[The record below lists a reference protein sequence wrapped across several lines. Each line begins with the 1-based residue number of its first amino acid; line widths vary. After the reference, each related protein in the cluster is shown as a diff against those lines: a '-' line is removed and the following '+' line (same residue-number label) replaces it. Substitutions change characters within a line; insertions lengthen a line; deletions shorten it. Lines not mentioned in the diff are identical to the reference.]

1 MHPAGKQPQGRGK
14 GGGGFPQAKPTP
26 GGRGWEQMLLGSK
39 VLCGHR
45 GFTAG
50 VEAVVLGPA
59 CCRNGHKDGVKRTWE
74 QWPPW
79 LGRGAV
85 GFIFFFLF
93 FFLFLWSSF
102 CLLMMRSGQ
111 VPQAI
116 WHLEWPRT
124 CAKLRRRRERSKKV
138 AGERRARELLV
149 GLRLLSQRQ
158 ERWPWGCP

>member
-14 GGGGFPQAKPTP
+14 ERGGGFPQAKPTP

-50 VEAVVLGPA
+50 VEAAVLGPA

-85 GFIFFFLF
+85 GFIFSSF
-93 FFLFLWSSF
+93 FFLIPLEFL
-102 CLLMMRSGQ
+102 L
-111 VPQAI
+111 PPNDEI
-116 WHLEWPRT
+116 RT
-124 CAKLRRRRERSKKV
+124 GSPSH
-138 AGERRARELLV
+138 RAPGMAPNLCKTSEEE
-149 GLRLLSQRQ
+149 GKEQKCG
-158 ERWPWGCP
+158 W